1 MGGAGGDLAQRVA
14 VALIG
19 IPIVV
24 GLAYVGGYALALFV
38 GVFAAVAAWEF
49 CAMNEGRGVASS
61 PWLAALLGLGLVTLA
76 AVVDFAAYPVWVA
89 VLALVLATPMVLRWP
104 TESKP
109 ALAVSVTLF
118 AAFYT
123 GGLLAFAVWLRELDS
138 GAGWGGAAILFMP
151 IALTWLGDSAAYFV
165 GRAIGRRRLA
175 PNISPNKTWEGAI
188 AGLVTSVGA
197 AVLFVELTRP
207 SVGWT
212 LPLAHVL
219 ALGAVISVGGQLG
232 DLVES
237 RFKRD
242 CGVKDSSALLPGH
255 GGFLDRI
262 DSLLYAFPLA
272 YAYLWTVGV

>member
-1 MGGAGGDLAQRVA
+1 MGRAGGDLAQRVA

-24 GLAYVGGYALALFV
+24 GLAYAGGYALAFFLAM
-38 GVFAAVAAWEF
+38 FAAVAAWEF

-61 PWLAALLGLGLVTLA
+61 RWLAALLGLGLVTLA
-76 AVVDFAAYPVWVA
+76 AVVDSAAYPVWVG
-89 VLALVLATPMVLRWP
+89 VLALVLVTPMVLRWP
-104 TESKP
+104 AESRP
-109 ALAVSVTLF
+109 ALAASVTLF

-123 GGLLAFAVWLRELDS
+123 GGLLAFAVWLRQLDAS
-138 GAGWGGAAILFMP
+138 AGWRGAAILFMP

-188 AGLVTSVGA
+188 AGFLTSVGA

-207 SVGWT
+207 AVGWT
-212 LPLAHVL
+212 LPLAHII

-262 DSLLYAFPLA
+262 DSLLYAIPLA
-272 YAYLWTVGV
+272 YAYLRTVGV